1 MLGVLIT
8 IGGLVVSWLVVGG
21 GRVSIGGGG
30 MAIGG
35 GSVISLGG
43 HTSGQGGDQE
53 TDKRL

>member
-21 GRVSIGGGG
+21 GGVSIGGGG